1 MEKQI
6 KNLIEL
12 AEQYYQYAIE
22 EDFPS
27 GHTWLQTDYGEV
39 GVYLSTYSRRDYSV
53 KFDGEVEV
61 AGYANR
67 IAMGFTA
74 TSETL
79 EKLYNNFS
87 KYLKTEKD
95 KIQEQV
101 AVQRAEKIKNL
112 EEELSRLKNL

>member
-12 AEQYYQYAIE
+12 AKQYYQYAIE
-22 EDFPS
+22 EDFPN
-27 GHTWLQTDYGEV
+27 GHNCIQTDYGEI
-39 GVYLSTYSRRDYSV
+39 GVYLSSSSQRDYMV
-53 KFDGEVEV
+53 RFDKVEIV
-61 AGYANR
+61 GYAKEIR
-67 IAMGFTA
+67 MPWSTTIAI
-74 TSETL
+74 L
-79 EKLYNNFS
+79 EKVYGNFS

-95 KIQEQV
+95 KIQEQI

>member
-27 GHTWLQTDYGEV
+27 GHNWIQTEYGEI
-39 GVYLSTYSRRDYSV
+39 GVYLSSNSRRDYTIR
-53 KFDGEVEV
+53 FDKVEIV
-61 AGYANR
+61 GYAKDIR
-67 IAMGFTA
+67 MPWSTTIG
-74 TSETL
+74 TL
-79 EKLYNNFS
+79 EKLYDNFS

>member
-6 KNLIEL
+6 KNLVEL

-27 GHTWLQTDYGEV
+27 GHNWIQTDYGEV
-39 GVYLSTYSRRDYSV
+39 GVYLSTNSRRDYAV
-53 KFDGEVEV
+53 KFDGEVEIT
-61 AGYANR
+61 GYAKR
-67 IAMGFTA
+67 IAMPFTA

-87 KYLKTEKD
+87 NYLRTEED
-95 KIQEQV
+95 KIQEQI

>member
-6 KNLIEL
+6 KNLVEL

-27 GHTWLQTDYGEV
+27 GYNWIHTDYGEI
-39 GVYLSTYSRRDYSV
+39 GVYLSNNSRREYTVRFDKVEIVDYAKEIRMPWSTT
-53 KFDGEVEV
+53 
-61 AGYANR
+61 
-67 IAMGFTA
+67 IAI
-74 TSETL
+74 L
-79 EKLYNNFS
+79 EKVYDNFS

-95 KIQEQV
+95 KIQEQI
-101 AVQRAEKIKNL
+101 AVKRAKKIKNL